1 MILNTIIIY
10 RQVEKIKKA
19 KRILMNFFHYLSI
32 IMPYFL
38 VLIFGVIFILFL
50 FKIIENKREKI
61 WNKN

>member
-1 MILNTIIIY
+1 MD
-10 RQVEKIKKA
+10 
-19 KRILMNFFHYLSI
+19 FFHYLAI

-50 FKIIENKREKI
+50 FKIIGNKKEKI

>member
-1 MILNTIIIY
+1 MD
-10 RQVEKIKKA
+10 
-19 KRILMNFFHYLSI
+19 FFHYLAI

-61 WNKN
+61 WNKNLKTITILNYFYTNLS